1 MNGNCHFV
9 FGAAC
14 GTMLA
19 VNADKIETVLPNI
32 TASPSTATLFVLGG
46 LIGGILPDIDNP
58 DSYIGK
64 LSVPLSSFIG
74 SVQKVFGRTDSR
86 HRGLFLAQFCSDCGI
101 VCRLSDT
108 YFS

>member
-32 TASPSTATLFVLGG
+32 TARQLYRQAQRSVKFVYWECAK
-46 LIGGILPDIDNP
+46 GI
-58 DSYIGK
+58 
-64 LSVPLSSFIG
+64 
-74 SVQKVFGRTDSR
+74 RTNRQQTQRIAS
-86 HRGLFLAQFCSDCGI
+86 
-101 VCRLSDT
+101 
-108 YFS
+108 